1 VFAGK
6 LQTVVF
12 QNAEKQ
18 KSAFQK
24 SGIRIQKDVGA
35 TPKTPGM
42 RPVPGMSPAAQRPA
56 GG

>member
-6 LQTVVF
+6 LQTIVF

-35 TPKTPGM
+35 TPKTPVR
-42 RPVPGMSPAAQRPA
+42 RPEPGTIPAAQRPA